1 MNNSWLAPVMLEYFY
16 TQATPNDYFIGCLG
30 GPGYVYP
37 KAVPPQ
43 HLPRMVELAY
53 ELMKRLDLKVFEIM
67 DYSEGVM
74 VEGNSDLTRAVVDA
88 FFRGMPGA
96 IGFVNGYVQSHTF
109 TVRDKRPLVSYDYY
123 MAPEAP
129 EEQVA
134 ADLEE
139 LAGLNRADPISY

>member
-1 MNNSWLAPVMLEYFY
+1 MN
-16 TQATPNDYFIGCLG
+16 T
-30 GPGYVYP
+30 
-37 KAVPPQ
+37 
-43 HLPRMVELAY
+43 
-53 ELMKRLDLKVFEIM
+53 LDLKVFEIM

-74 VEGNSDLTRAVVDA
+74 VEGNSDLTRSVVDA
-88 FFRGMPGA
+88 FYRGMPGA
-96 IGFVNGYVQSHTF
+96 IGFVNGYVRSHTF

-139 LAGLNRADPISY
+139 LLDRALGLGHPFADGGHAVLQDRAPVRDAA

>member
-1 MNNSWLAPVMLEYFY
+1 
-16 TQATPNDYFIGCLG
+16 
-30 GPGYVYP
+30 
-37 KAVPPQ
+37 
-43 HLPRMVELAY
+43 
-53 ELMKRLDLKVFEIM
+53 
-67 DYSEGVM
+67 
-74 VEGNSDLTRAVVDA
+74 
-88 FFRGMPGA
+88 MPGA

-139 LAGLNRADPISY
+139 LAEINTKRPYFLLMHVRQYSNVKRVKSILDRLGPEFEVLPLDIFLKMAGEQPTFVERYREGYPQKPKS